1 MEAMG
6 VRTERDPLGD
16 YSVPSDAYY
25 GVFCLL
31 MAGITPDSTGDA
43 PATTDGVAS
52 GPEGPG
58 SKDEKA

>member
-1 MEAMG
+1 
-6 VRTERDPLGD
+6 
-16 YSVPSDAYY
+16 
-25 GVFCLL
+25 